1 MIKQL
6 INEEKID
13 PEEGVDNAFSLI
25 YTINETVKILKQV
38 SSGLWVNNVFFFV
51 NPSGKILYTLN
62 NRAFTYGFTDKKKYL
77 IGYL

>member
-25 YTINETVKILKQV
+25 YTINETVKILK
-38 SSGLWVNNVFFFV
+38 
-51 NPSGKILYTLN
+51 
-62 NRAFTYGFTDKKKYL
+62 
-77 IGYL
+77 